1 MITLFPASSLLH
13 VLVFMPVEP
22 LLAVHRISM
31 IFQSLCL
38 SLNCL
43 LVSYKVISTTRQ
55 GSRSFISSETSFDW
69 FRICVNRSA
78 CLNFFC
84 SWYNGSVLK
93 HGIPL
98 WYHHYISFKNCVLL
112 PKEGNENY
120 IFVYLFDLWIFQNN
134 VKVFVESVL
143 YEERMLWQIY
153 QLLDGM
159 ASICVLKKCLKN

>member
-13 VLVFMPVEP
+13 VLVFMRVEP

-69 FRICVNRSA
+69 FRICVNRFA
-78 CLNFFC
+78 CFNFFC
-84 SWYNGSVLK
+84 LWYNGSVLK

-98 WYHHYISFKNCVLL
+98 WYNHYISFKNCAEFCCPRKVM
-112 PKEGNENY
+112 K
-120 IFVYLFDLWIFQNN
+120 IIYLFDLWIFQNN
-134 VKVFVESVL
+134 VKVFLVSVL

-153 QLLDGM
+153 QLLDEM
-159 ASICVLKKCLKN
+159 ASICVLKNA

>member
-1 MITLFPASSLLH
+1 MISLFPASSLLH

-69 FRICVNRSA
+69 FRICVNRFA

-93 HGIPL
+93 HGILCGIIIIYLSKIVFCCPRKVMK
-98 WYHHYISFKNCVLL
+98 IIN
-112 PKEGNENY
+112 
-120 IFVYLFDLWIFQNN
+120 LFDLWVFQNI

-159 ASICVLKKCLKN
+159 ASICVLKNA

>member
-1 MITLFPASSLLH
+1 MHVVQDKTRLYEVPIVIKTLITLFPASSLLH
-13 VLVFMPVEP
+13 VLVFMRVEP

-120 IFVYLFDLWIFQNN
+120 IFVW
-134 VKVFVESVL
+134 S
-143 YEERMLWQIY
+143 
-153 QLLDGM
+153 LDF
-159 ASICVLKKCLKN
+159 SK

>member
-22 LLAVHRISM
+22 LLAIHRILM

-43 LVSYKVISTTRQ
+43 LVSYKVISTTRR
-55 GSRSFISSETSFDW
+55 GSRSFISSETSFDLHAW
-69 FRICVNRSA
+69 IFSVYDTTEVCWSMVFLCGIIIIYLSKIV
-78 CLNFFC
+78 FC
-84 SWYNGSVLK
+84 CPRKVMK
-93 HGIPL
+93 I
-98 WYHHYISFKNCVLL
+98 I
-112 PKEGNENY
+112 
-120 IFVYLFDLWIFQNN
+120 YLFDLWIFQNN

-159 ASICVLKKCLKN
+159 ASICVLKNA

>member
-13 VLVFMPVEP
+13 VLVFMLVEP

-69 FRICVNRSA
+69 FRICVNRFA

-84 SWYNGSVLK
+84 LWYNGSVLK

-98 WYHHYISFKNCVLL
+98 WYHHYISFKNCAEFCCPRKVM
-112 PKEGNENY
+112 K
-120 IFVYLFDLWIFQNN
+120 IIYLFDLWIFQN
-134 VKVFVESVL
+134 KCKGFCWECFVWRENAVANLSVVGWNGINL
-143 YEERMLWQIY
+143 
-153 QLLDGM
+153 
-159 ASICVLKKCLKN
+159 CFKKCLNN

>member
-1 MITLFPASSLLH
+1 MISLFPASSLLH

-69 FRICVNRSA
+69 FRICVNRFA

-120 IFVYLFDLWIFQNN
+120 KFVWSLGFSKYCKGFCWEC
-134 VKVFVESVL
+134 FVWRENAVANLSVVGWNGINL
-143 YEERMLWQIY
+143 
-153 QLLDGM
+153 
-159 ASICVLKKCLKN
+159 CFKKCLNN

>member
-13 VLVFMPVEP
+13 VLVFMRVEP
-22 LLAVHRISM
+22 LLAVHRLLM

-69 FRICVNRSA
+69 FRICVNRFA

-84 SWYNGSVLK
+84 LWYKGSVLK
-93 HGIPL
+93 HGILL
-98 WYHHYISFKNCVLL
+98 WYHHYISFKNCAEFCCLRKVM
-112 PKEGNENY
+112 KIIY
-120 IFVYLFDLWIFQNN
+120 RYLFDLWIFQNN

-159 ASICVLKKCLKN
+159 ASICVLKNA

>member
-22 LLAVHRISM
+22 LLTVHRISM
-31 IFQSLCL
+31 IFLSLCL

-69 FRICVNRSA
+69 FRICVNRFA

-98 WYHHYISFKNCVLL
+98 WYHQNLSKIVFCCPRKVM
-112 PKEGNENY
+112 K
-120 IFVYLFDLWIFQNN
+120 IIYLFDLWIFQNN

-159 ASICVLKKCLKN
+159 ASICVLKNA

>member
-69 FRICVNRSA
+69 FRICVNRFA

-84 SWYNGSVLK
+84 LWYNGSVLK
-93 HGIPL
+93 HGILCGIIIIYLSKIVLSFVAQGRL
-98 WYHHYISFKNCVLL
+98 WKLYICLIFGFFK
-112 PKEGNENY
+112 
-120 IFVYLFDLWIFQNN
+120 I
-134 VKVFVESVL
+134 
-143 YEERMLWQIY
+143 M
-153 QLLDGM
+153 
-159 ASICVLKKCLKN
+159 

>member
-69 FRICVNRSA
+69 FRICVNRFA

-84 SWYNGSVLK
+84 LWYNGSVLK
-93 HGIPL
+93 HGIL
-98 WYHHYISFKNCVLL
+98 LRYHHYISFKNCAEFCCPRKVM
-112 PKEGNENY
+112 KIIN
-120 IFVYLFDLWIFQNN
+120 LFDLWIFQNN

-159 ASICVLKKCLKN
+159 ASICVLKNA